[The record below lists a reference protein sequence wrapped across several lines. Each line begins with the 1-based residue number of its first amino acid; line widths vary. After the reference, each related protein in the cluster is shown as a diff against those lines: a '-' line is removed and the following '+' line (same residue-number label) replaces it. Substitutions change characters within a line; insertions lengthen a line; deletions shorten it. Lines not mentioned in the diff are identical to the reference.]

1 MKTDFP
7 DAANLLSF
15 TLTITPDEGVSH
27 RPSHVACEN
36 LMVVLADTAGMY
48 RGGSF
53 QFSFVINSNY
63 PHEPPKVKCTQ
74 KVRPKTCPNAGA
86 LCSS

>member
-7 DAANLLSF
+7 DAANLLNF
-15 TLTITPDEGVSH
+15 TLTITPDEGVSIDH
-27 RPSHVACEN
+27 RMWPEI
-36 LMVVLADTAGMY
+36 LMVVLVDIAGMY